1 MEHEKE
7 GRMVFYGA
15 MLIEAVIAMIWAIA
29 GLAFFGSTSA
39 LAAELGS
46 TGASGAVYDIS
57 TSVAGHVGGV
67 LAVIGVIVCP
77 ITTGDTALRSARMM
91 VQDDRGLDTRDMRT
105 TLVITLFLTALIV
118 LLTMLDFTMLW
129 NYFSWLNQTLACV
142 VLWTATIFILT
153 LGKNRLYSLV
163 TALPAMF
170 MMMVSLTFIMSS
182 STQGFGLDIVISMT
196 IAAIATAVA
205 ISFYVRA
212 VRKGPSC
219 LLNSAGQGGDDVKV

>member
-1 MEHEKE
+1 MKTEKD

-15 MLIEAVIAMIWAIA
+15 MLIEAVIAMIWAAA

-39 LAAELGS
+39 LAEELSSG
-46 TGASGAVYDIS
+46 GASAAVYDIS
-57 TSVAGHVGGV
+57 TSVAGHAGGV
-67 LAVIGVIVCP
+67 LAIIGVIICP

-91 VQDDRGLDTRDMRT
+91 VQDDRGFDTRDMKT
-105 TLVITLFLTALIV
+105 TLVITLVLTALIV
-118 LLTMLDFTMLW
+118 LLTMLDFTVLW

-170 MMMVSLTFIMSS
+170 MMMVSITFIMSS
-182 STQGFGLDIVISMT
+182 SSQGFGLDIAVALT
-196 IAAIATAVA
+196 IAAIATAVVTA
-205 ISFYVRA
+205 SYIRVIRRDLEDILKSVNR
-212 VRKGPSC
+212 RPNDGEI
-219 LLNSAGQGGDDVKV
+219 